1 LHPEV
6 KSALLTFL
14 KNLNENVKTKLKKLT
29 EGTGEFLSPEDE
41 DIVIDRLTSLQSKL
55 AAAEIAIREKANSP
69 ISESLKQFSIALTG

>member
-1 LHPEV
+1 MHPEV

-14 KNLNENVKTKLKKLT
+14 KNLNESVKTKLKKLT
-29 EGTGEFLSPEDE
+29 EETGEFLPPEDE